1 MADYA
6 TLPDLVNLGIAGQ
19 AIATI
24 TNQARLAAIAA
35 ASRLADSYLAARF
48 TLPLIAWQQDLTRA
62 VVAIATYDLMSQR
75 GFSPAPGSDE
85 NIRLR
90 YEDAIRWLEKIAAGL
105 VTPQVTDSSSG
116 ATPGLSSTGGGD
128 VETSTSR
135 GYTDRDSNRIPFGG
149 D

>member
-19 AIATI
+19 AIASI
-24 TNQARLAAIAA
+24 TTQARLAAITA
-35 ASRLADSYLAARF
+35 ASRLADSYLASRF
-48 TLPLIAWQQDLTRA
+48 TLPLVAWQQDLTRA
-62 VVAIATYDLMSQR
+62 VVNITTYDLMSQR

-90 YEDAIRWLEKIAAGL
+90 YEDAIRWLEKVASL
-105 VTPQVTDSSSG
+105 MVTPQVTDSSSG
-116 ATPGLSSTGGGD
+116 ATPGASGAGGGD
-128 VETSTSR
+128 VETSSSR
-135 GYTDRDSNRIPFGG
+135 GFSDRDYSRIPFGG

>member
-19 AIATI
+19 AIQNI
-24 TNQARLAAIAA
+24 TTQARLAAITA
-35 ASRLADSYLAARF
+35 ASRLADSYLASRF
-48 TLPLIAWQQDLTRA
+48 TLPLTAWQQDLTRA
-62 VVAIATYDLMSQR
+62 VVNIATYDLMSQR

-90 YEDAIRWLEKIAAGL
+90 YEDSIRWLEKITTIG

-116 ATPGLSSTGGGD
+116 ATPGSSGSGGGEL
-128 VETSTSR
+128 ETASSR
-135 GYTDRDSNRIPFGG
+135 GFSDRDSSRIPFGG